1 MNIDSF
7 LDLMSSSVRLSVP
20 LIFAAYGGLMSERSG
35 VANIAL
41 ESYLLVS
48 AFAAAAAT
56 SIFASLW
63 IGVLFGLLAAALIG
77 LLFALVCVYGRG
89 DQVVIGTAFNLLAV
103 GSIPV
108 MTKALFSITGST
120 PALPLHLRFTQPLEF
135 FAIAIVFVLFLEF
148 LFRKTR
154 HGLRVTAAGENPLAL
169 ITQGVAYKKLRV
181 RAIVE
186 GSIIAGL
193 GGIYLSLCQGS
204 AYVRDMAAGRGFIAL
219 AALILGAWRPIPTFL
234 ACLFFAVTDA
244 LQIQLQGKAIGG
256 VQVPN
261 SLVQISPYVI
271 TLLLLVFS
279 SRKVQAPLAINRN
292 IEDL

>member
-1 MNIDSF
+1 MNFDAF
-7 LDLMSSSVRLSVP
+7 LDLMLSSVRLSVP
-20 LIFAAYGGLMSERSG
+20 LIFAAYGGMMSERSG

-41 ESYLLVS
+41 EAYLLVS

-56 SIFASLW
+56 SLFASLW

-120 PALPLHLRFTQPLEF
+120 PALPLQLRFTQPLEF
-135 FAIAIVFVLFLEF
+135 FLLAVAFALFLEF
-148 LFRKTR
+148 LFRQTR
-154 HGLRVTAAGENPLAL
+154 HGLRITAAGENPLAL
-169 ITQGVAYKKLRV
+169 MTQGVAYKKLRV

-186 GSIIAGL
+186 GSMIAGL

-219 AALILGAWRPIPTFL
+219 AALILGAWRPLPTLL

-256 VQVPN
+256 IQVPN

-279 SRKVQAPLAINRN
+279 SRKVQAPRAINRN
-292 IEDL
+292 IEES